1 MIQPIETLKSSFN
14 LFQIKVTM
22 MQHMNEKVLSQ
33 SEIQSEEF

>member
-14 LFQIKVTM
+14 LFQIKVTT